1 MGSDLKIELNK
12 KEAKK
17 SAYFKGGVLK
27 EREVQSPTAGS
38 EVTLPK
44 EAEPEEVII
53 DKKFVAD
60 KLEKI
65 ANILNSTIERSKV
78 FITAQKTMDKKDKK
92 MCTPPPPP
100 NPEKRRAKQRRIK
113 EWQKKQNRRTIL
125 QNRTP
130 PSPGQLEKIHYQGGE
145 LRRADQVEPEMLTYK
160 EAAKRGREALG
171 YPPEPEDVFFETISK
186 GEFDPTIKVDGCTF
200 ESRALE
206 DEARLIARML
216 TGLSKRAYKE
226 AEAKGKWNGTST
238 NDAILWLVSEAI
250 ELYKA
255 AERNEGSIEE
265 ELADVLIMSL
275 SIAGKLE
282 IDIGSEVLAKM
293 EKNKSR

>member
-27 EREVQSPTAGS
+27 EKEVQSPTAGS

-44 EAEPEEVII
+44 DKIPEEVIV

-60 KLEKI
+60 K
-65 ANILNSTIERSKV
+65 
-78 FITAQKTMDKKDKK
+78 
-92 MCTPPPPP
+92 
-100 NPEKRRAKQRRIK
+100 
-113 EWQKKQNRRTIL
+113 
-125 QNRTP
+125 
-130 PSPGQLEKIHYQGGE
+130 LEKIHYQGGE
-145 LRRADQVEPEMLTYK
+145 LRRADQVEPDSVY
-160 EAAKRGREALG
+160 
-171 YPPEPEDVFFETISK
+171 FETIQS
-186 GEFDPTIKVDGCTF
+186 GEFDPTIRVDDCTF

-206 DEARLIARML
+206 DEAKLIARML